1 VVLGLRRRVD
11 DSWGRIEARPVPET
25 EFELG
30 FLSKLGSMAR
40 RKPTQERAEVT
51 VQAILDATAL
61 ILVDEG
67 YAKVST
73 NRIARRAG
81 VSIGSLYHYF
91 ADKDAITEALLE
103 RVVERQMVELAGA
116 LEELVELDREQGVRA
131 LIRAAMASQKVEAK
145 LAHALMQCPMEGRAS
160 LHRRWQDR
168 VTELVSMQL
177 MVGSDPVRP
186 RNVNLAA
193 YVLVHAVFGVVRDAL
208 ADRPELLRGD
218 ALTEELTELVLRYL
232 RPEERLVY

>member
-1 VVLGLRRRVD
+1 M
-11 DSWGRIEARPVPET
+11 PET
-25 EFELG
+25 ELELG
-30 FLSKLGSMAR
+30 FVSKLGSMPR

-61 ILVDEG
+61 LLVEEG
-67 YAKVST
+67 YSKLST

-103 RVVERQMVELAGA
+103 RVIERQMEELGAA
-116 LEELVELDREQGVRA
+116 LEELPELNREEGVRQ

-168 VTELVSMQL
+168 VTELVTVQL
-177 MVGSDPVRP
+177 IVGSEPVRP
-186 RNVNLAA
+186 RNANLAA
-193 YVLVHAVFGVVRDAL
+193 YVLVHAVFGVVKDAL
-208 ADRPELLRGD
+208 ADRPELLRGE
-218 ALTEELTELVLRYL
+218 ALTEELTELTLRYL
-232 RPEERLVY
+232 RPDS